1 MARKEP
7 RRHYSS
13 TQEKIQ
19 NSEKDRVPISKN
31 VYYKKSQR
39 KYYVVFYYGLDPET
53 KKPIKREK
61 SYSSEKE
68 ALAARNAFEREKR
81 ADMVTTPKRD
91 TLFTCIDNY
100 IQAKEIAGREKVTLA
115 EYHKF
120 EKHLHA
126 YKLFEE
132 RPVQSITERDII
144 DYLRY
149 LDTTKKLAAN
159 TRRKHYDFLKSVLNR
174 AVRDRIIPINPIACL
189 EPPRKTDTCGK
200 MIPEE
205 LMVQIFAKAEGTVV
219 EPLILLLTLGM
230 RREEIAGLRWENV
243 DFAKGCIYIRE
254 VRTEVNGVSE
264 TKKPKSKKSERI
276 VAMPRRCSDVLANIK
291 LKQKRHSLSVR
302 NMNHLY
308 VVGKADGSPYSP
320 NYLNDLMKSFELKNG
335 LPHYRIHDYRH
346 TAASMLHDAGF
357 PLYEVSRFLGHS
369 GIGITA
375 DLYTHQYDTT
385 NSAAANA
392 LYEKLSPQ
400 EEETSSDT
408 TR

>member
-1 MARKEP
+1 MAKKDP

-100 IQAKEIAGREKVTLA
+100 IQAKEIAGREKATLA

-132 RPVQSITERDII
+132 KPVQSITERDII

-149 LDTTKKLAAN
+149 LDATKKLAAN

-189 EPPRKTDTCGK
+189 DPPRKTPSCAK
-200 MIPEE
+200 AMPEQ
-205 LMVQIFAKAEGTVV
+205 LATDVIAKAEGTKV
-219 EPLILLLTLGM
+219 EPLVLLLALGM
-230 RREEIAGLRWENV
+230 RREEVSGLRWEHV
-243 DFAKGCIYIRE
+243 DLEKGLIHICE
-254 VRTEVNGVSE
+254 VRTEVNGVVE
-264 TKKPKSKKSERI
+264 VKRPKTESSIRTI
-276 VAMPRRCSDVLANIK
+276 AIPPHYLSVFANIK
-291 LKQKRHSLSVR
+291 LKQKNHNQPIR

-320 NYLNDLMKSFELKNG
+320 NYLNDLVRKFEKENG
-335 LPHYRIHDYRH
+335 LSHYRLHDYRH
-346 TAASMLHDAGF
+346 TAATLLHDAGTS
-357 PLYEVSRFLGHS
+357 LYDVSKLLGHS
-369 GIGITA
+369 SVSITA
-375 DLYTHQYDTT
+375 DLYTHQSDETNAATT
-385 NSAAANA
+385 A
-392 LYEKLSPQ
+392 KLSAILGGGKSVQ
-400 EEETSSDT
+400 TDS
-408 TR
+408 

>member
-1 MARKEP
+1 MAKKDP

-61 SYSSEKE
+61 SYSTAKE

-81 ADMVTTPKRD
+81 ADTVTTPKRD

-100 IQAKEIAGREKVTLA
+100 IQAKEIAGREKATLA
-115 EYHKF
+115 EYRKF

-132 RPVQSITERDII
+132 KTVQSITERDII

-149 LDTTKKLAAN
+149 LDATKKLAAN

-174 AVRDRIIPINPIACL
+174 AVRDRIIPINPIAYL
-189 EPPRKTDTCGK
+189 EPPRKTPSC
-200 MIPEE
+200 
-205 LMVQIFAKAEGTVV
+205 AKAMPEQLATDVIAKVEGTKV
-219 EPLILLLTLGM
+219 EPLVLLLALGM
-230 RREEIAGLRWENV
+230 RREEVSGLRWEHV
-243 DFAKGCIYIRE
+243 DLEKGLIHICE
-254 VRTEVNGVSE
+254 VRTEVNGVVE
-264 TKKPKSKKSERI
+264 VKRPKTGSSIRTI
-276 VAMPRRCSDVLANIK
+276 AIPPHYLSVFANIK
-291 LKQKRHSLSVR
+291 LKQKNHNQPIR

-320 NYLNDLMKSFELKNG
+320 NYLNDLVRKFEKENG
-335 LPHYRIHDYRH
+335 LSHYRLHDYRH
-346 TAASMLHDAGF
+346 TAATLLHDAGTS
-357 PLYEVSRFLGHS
+357 LYDVSKLLGHS
-369 GIGITA
+369 SVSITA
-375 DLYTHQYDTT
+375 DLYTHQSDETNAATT
-385 NSAAANA
+385 A
-392 LYEKLSPQ
+392 KLSAILSGGKSVQ
-400 EEETSSDT
+400 TDS
-408 TR
+408 